1 MSEAATL
8 PPFFSFARW
17 FRWPTSNEVVIPTSE
32 PNPIADEP
40 KQEESNLEE
49 PKQEQVEEVSP
60 KVEEVCPKVEE
71 VSPKAEE
78 VSPKAEEVSP
88 KVEEVSPKVEEVSPK
103 VEAVCP
109 KVEEV
114 SPKVEEV
121 SPKVDEVSP
130 KVEDV
135 SPKVEK
141 SKPEKLKEL
150 KIETS
155 IVMNKPEPK
164 DQNKVVEETLNEVIS
179 TIETKPEPH
188 IPINRDEFA
197 QPKQKKNKGAFKK

>member
-1 MSEAATL
+1 MSETAIL

-40 KQEESNLEE
+40 KQEDANLEVEE
-49 PKQEQVEEVSP
+49 PKQEQVEA
-60 KVEEVCPKVEE
+60 VCPKVED
-71 VSPKAEE
+71 VC
-78 VSPKAEEVSP
+78 
-88 KVEEVSPKVEEVSPK
+88 PK

-109 KVEEV
+109 KVET
-114 SPKVEEV
+114 
-121 SPKVDEVSP
+121 
-130 KVEDV
+130 V

-141 SKPEKLKEL
+141 SKHENLKEL
-150 KIETS
+150 KIDTKIDTKINTK
-155 IVMNKPEPK
+155 IVMNEPEPK

-188 IPINRDEFA
+188 IPIDHNEFA
-197 QPKQKKNKGAFKK
+197 QPKQKKIKVLLKK

>member
-49 PKQEQVEEVSP
+49 PKQEQVEEVCPKVEEVCLNVEAVSP
-60 KVEEVCPKVEE
+60 KAEEVSQKVEEVCPKVEE
-71 VSPKAEE
+71 
-78 VSPKAEEVSP
+78 
-88 KVEEVSPKVEEVSPK
+88 
-103 VEAVCP
+103 VCP

-121 SPKVDEVSP
+121 SPKVEVCP
-130 KVEDV
+130 KVEEV

-150 KIETS
+150 KIDTS
-155 IVMNKPEPK
+155 IVMNEPEPK

-197 QPKQKKNKGAFKK
+197 QPKQKKIKVPLKNKEGILMACEAGP

>member
-49 PKQEQVEEVSP
+49 PKQEQVEEVCP
-60 KVEEVCPKVEE
+60 KVEEVCLNVEA

-78 VSPKAEEVSP
+78 VSQ
-88 KVEEVSPKVEEVSPK
+88 KVEE
-103 VEAVCP
+103 VCP

-121 SPKVDEVSP
+121 SPKVEVCP
-130 KVEDV
+130 KVEEV

-150 KIETS
+150 KIDTS
-155 IVMNKPEPK
+155 IVMNEPEPK

>member
-49 PKQEQVEEVSP
+49 PKQEQVEEVCPKVEEVCLNVEAVSP
-60 KVEEVCPKVEE
+60 KAEEVSQKVEEVCPKVEE
-71 VSPKAEE
+71 
-78 VSPKAEEVSP
+78 
-88 KVEEVSPKVEEVSPK
+88 
-103 VEAVCP
+103 VCP

-121 SPKVDEVSP
+121 SPKVEVCP
-130 KVEDV
+130 KVEEV

-150 KIETS
+150 KIDTS
-155 IVMNKPEPK
+155 IVMNEPEPK